1 MNHRTGTLL
10 RNGPNGASR
19 QTHLP
24 PVDNAALAGK
34 KGSLL
39 WVVSAETGEK
49 LSEYRFMGYPAW
61 DGLIAANENL
71 YLTMQDGT
79 VICMKEK

>member
-1 MNHRTGTLL
+1 
-10 RNGPNGASR
+10 
-19 QTHLP
+19 
-24 PVDNAALAGK
+24 
-34 KGSLL
+34 
-39 WVVSAETGEK
+39 
-49 LSEYRFMGYPAW
+49 MGYPAW